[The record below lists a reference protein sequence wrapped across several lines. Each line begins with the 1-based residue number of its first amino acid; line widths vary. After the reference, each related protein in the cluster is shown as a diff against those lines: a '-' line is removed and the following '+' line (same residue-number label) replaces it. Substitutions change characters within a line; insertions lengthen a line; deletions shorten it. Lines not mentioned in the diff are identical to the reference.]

1 MTVCT
6 GLAFCIAVG
15 TFKALTHTLKHS
27 MELEGGQTRF
37 FQDDRA
43 SLKGAAEAVT
53 LISASLYFTIWLP
66 S

>member
-1 MTVCT
+1 
-6 GLAFCIAVG
+6 
-15 TFKALTHTLKHS
+15 